1 MKKYSIK
8 ILLALIL
15 AAFISSS
22 ALAAR
27 INDAAPEF
35 TLQNLEGK
43 TIRLGEFKGKV
54 VFLDFWASW
63 CSPCKQE
70 LPELNRFINGMK
82 DRDVVVLAVNID
94 KRRSHAEDF
103 LAGMGNIS
111 KKLIV
116 LLDTDAKAIVSYG
129 AAAMPTSYI
138 IDRQGIVRHVHFGY
152 NESDPAK
159 WSEEINALLK
169 K

>member
-1 MKKYSIK
+1 MKKHSIK
-8 ILLALIL
+8 ILVVLFL
-15 AAFISSS
+15 AAFIATP

-27 INDAAPEF
+27 INDVAPEF

-43 TIRLGEFKGKV
+43 TVRLGEFKGKV

-70 LPELNRFINGMK
+70 LPELNRFINGVK

-94 KRRSHAEDF
+94 KRRPRAEEF
-103 LAGMGNIS
+103 LIGMGNIS
-111 KKLIV
+111 KRLIV
-116 LLDTDAKAIVSYG
+116 LLDMDAKAVASYG

-159 WSEEINALLK
+159 WSEEIDALLK